1 MSALHSIE
9 AHYTLTFVVFI
20 VLLVIAIAL
29 GIRRFVTPML
39 VDAGTQITLAQVGEI
54 GSRIK
59 LELAQSRSIT
69 RTIPLLDSD
78 SIDRVLLGWSTSTA
92 MPRCSAAGS
101 GPAGQAHAGRAPST
115 TAMPR
120 EGWRS
125 TSTGTPPSR

>member
-9 AHYTLTFVVFI
+9 ARYTLTFVVFI
-20 VLLVIAIAL
+20 VLLMIAIAL

-39 VDAGTQITLAQVGEI
+39 VDAGKQITLAQVGEI

-92 MPRCSAAGS
+92 MPRSSAAVS
-101 GPAGQAHAGRAPST
+101 GRCRTNARRGAPSTARST

-120 EGWRS
+120 ES
-125 TSTGTPPSR
+125 